1 MYSAEKVKQIEHKIS
16 ELIVNF
22 EKNKTIV
29 KILNNMYFE
38 YDNEPN
44 QKDVENLIEILN
56 ETFTKFGMD
65 LKALENI
72 TKES

>member
-1 MYSAEKVKQIEHKIS
+1 MYSEEKVRLIEHKIS

-22 EKNKTIV
+22 EKNKTII
-29 KILNNMYFE
+29 KILNDMYFE
-38 YDNEPN
+38 HDNEPN
-44 QKDVENLIEILN
+44 QKDVENLIKILN

-72 TKES
+72 TKEF